1 MKIKKNGQVV
11 TLTESDLNVIIKR
24 IINESVNISISSLT
38 KSNNKIKGL
47 TNNLKEDA
55 KNFGLDVNESDIQ
68 NFLNRISE
76 ELNKKN
82 SIIVD
87 LINGQKYEQVG
98 EEYMSVVVKVYKDTF
113 NNKVGFVNK
122 GLIRVWK
129 SEKEIREEIKPYL
142 VGKIIFKILRESVES
157 FPIDEKGM
165 EKIRNKIFYSRVEK
179 SEELINWSL
188 KQIYG

>member
-1 MKIKKNGQVV
+1 MKKIIRI
-11 TLTESDLNVIIKR
+11 TESDLNVIIKR

-47 TNNLKEDA
+47 TNNLKEYA

-82 SIIVD
+82 SIIVG
-87 LINGQKYEQVG
+87 LINRQKYEQVG

-113 NNKVGFVNK
+113 NNKVGFVKK

-129 SEKEIREEIKPYL
+129 TEKEIREEIKPSL
-142 VGKIIFKILRESVES
+142 VGQIIYKILRVSVES
-157 FPIDEKGM
+157 FPIDEEGK
-165 EKIRNKIFYSRVEK
+165 ETIRKKIFWSRVEK
-179 SEELINWSL
+179 GEELINWSL
-188 KQIYG
+188 KEIYG

>member
-1 MKIKKNGQVV
+1 MKKIIRI
-11 TLTESDLNVIIKR
+11 TESDLNVIIKR

-98 EEYMSVVVKVYKDTF
+98 FVK
-113 NNKVGFVNK
+113 K

-142 VGKIIFKILRESVES
+142 VGQIIFKILRESVES

-179 SEELINWSL
+179 GEELINWSL